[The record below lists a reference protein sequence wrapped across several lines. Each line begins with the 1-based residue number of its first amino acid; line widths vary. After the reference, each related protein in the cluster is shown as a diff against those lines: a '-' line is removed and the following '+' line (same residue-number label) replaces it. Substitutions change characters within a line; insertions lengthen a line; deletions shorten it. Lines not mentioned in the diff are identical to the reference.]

1 LLAGALRPVQK
12 SIKVI
17 AGSSFR
23 AAPSSSSASNSSFRQ
38 PPNGE
43 FVQSINNDI
52 TRKRARSD
60 SVSSDNGRSSSSSS
74 SSSSSVSVDRPRVLV
89 CAPSNTAVDELVF
102 RILTQGIYDQDGL
115 KAEDL
120 NVVRVGHSSLKDE
133 MFSSSSSSS
142 FFGNGKRKYQSFQPS
157 SAAVSA
163 SSSSSAY
170 LNHTSLASM
179 NETEYNIMRIVEKVS
194 LESIVEDRRKALLA
208 SDGKKNLGISFKYS
222 DIRKQILE
230 KADIVCCTLSGAGS
244 QPLLEVILRIT
255 GYKFD
260 AVIIDEAA
268 QAVEPSSLIPF
279 KYNPQL
285 VILVGDPCKLSFDFL
300 LLLSSFLALSPLFSF
315 YLLLRSVAS
324 NNLLSNC

>member
-23 AAPSSSSASNSSFRQ
+23 AAPSSSSSASNSSFRQ
-38 PPNGE
+38 LPNGE

-157 SAAVSA
+157 SSAA

-285 VILVGDPCKLSFDFL
+285 VILVGDPCKLFFDFL
-300 LLLSSFLALSPLFSF
+300 LLLSYFFALSPLFSF
-315 YLLLRSVAS
+315 YLLHRSVAS

>member
-23 AAPSSSSASNSSFRQ
+23 AAPSSSTTANSSFRQ
-38 PPNGE
+38 LPNGE

-60 SVSSDNGRSSSSSS
+60 SVSSDNGRSSSSS

-157 SAAVSA
+157 SSAVSA

-285 VILVGDPCKLSFDFL
+285 VILVGDPCKLFFDFL
-300 LLLSSFLALSPLFSF
+300 LLLSSFFAVFVLFSF
-315 YLLLRSVAS
+315 
-324 NNLLSNC
+324 LSSS